1 MAKKKKKQVKKP
13 KPKSDKGAE
22 VHLTDPK
29 ARGHT
34 GQYGSGPTGAQSK
47 GGSVTKINKSS
58 GGRRGV

>member
-1 MAKKKKKQVKKP
+1 MAKKKKKKIKKAKP
-13 KPKSDKGAE
+13 KGDKPAE

-34 GQYGSGPTGAQSK
+34 GQYGAGPTGAQSK
-47 GGSVTKINKSS
+47 GGSVNKINKSS